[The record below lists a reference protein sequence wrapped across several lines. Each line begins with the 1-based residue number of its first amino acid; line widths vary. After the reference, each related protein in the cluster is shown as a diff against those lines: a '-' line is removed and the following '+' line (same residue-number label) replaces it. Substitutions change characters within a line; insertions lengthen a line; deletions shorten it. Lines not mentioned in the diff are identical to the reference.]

1 MSSFLSHRRKAF
13 AGGAGGEPLNANLVS
28 FWKLQEASGT
38 RVDEAAS
45 GNDLDDI
52 NTVTGSIDSIVYTDS
67 SSFAAGTY
75 ERLRITDATQT
86 GLGVTGSFTLCGWF
100 NFTLLT
106 STRGLFS
113 KYDGTTQRA
122 WSAFYRSSQSDI
134 RFILSGDG
142 ANVTACDAS
151 FSPSLNTWYHLCIRY
166 DSAAT
171 EMAVIIDGGT
181 PSTATF
187 SGSVFDAT
195 ADFSLGYT
203 GFSPTS
209 VGSYHNGLIEACGFW
224 DRALT
229 NAEVT
234 RLADETDSFYAQY

>member
-1 MSSFLSHRRKAF
+1 MSLKFPVSLVGKRA
-13 AGGAGGEPLNANLVS
+13 AAGGEPLNNNLVS

-38 RVDEAAS
+38 RADEEAS

-52 NTVTGSIDSIVYTDS
+52 NTVTGRADSIVYTDS
-67 SSFAAGTY
+67 SFFFAANL
-75 ERLRITDATQT
+75 ERLRITDANQT
-86 GLGVTGSFTLCGWF
+86 GLGVTGSFTMCGWF
-100 NFTLLT
+100 NFDDV
-106 STRGLFS
+106 SSNRGLFS

-122 WSAFYRSSQSDI
+122 WSAFYRQSQADI
-134 RFILSGDG
+134 RFIISSDG
-142 ANVTACDAS
+142 ANVTPCDIS
-151 FSPSLNTWYHLCIRY
+151 FSPSTSTWYHLCIRY

-187 SGSVFDAT
+187 SGSVFDAS

-203 GFSPTS
+203 GFGPTTAT
-209 VGSYHNGLIEACGFW
+209 SYHWGKMEACGFW